1 MNPKAQTSDVYARM
15 GNMRQEWFDRA
26 RFGMFVHFGLYSG
39 AARHEWVQ
47 NYERL
52 TDEDYRQYFE
62 HFDPD
67 LFDAAALARTAKE
80 TGMGYVVLTT
90 KHHDG
95 FCLWGSKLTDYTS
108 VANTG
113 RDLVREY
120 VEALRAEG
128 LKVGL
133 YHSVIDWHHPDFTV
147 DWNHPRR
154 DDEGAAELN
163 GQGTR
168 RLGRH
173 RAARAVPGAA
183 AEHAR
188 QRPSG
193 HSGRLRYPRAVP
205 ADLADRA

>member
-1 MNPKAQTSDVYARM
+1 
-15 GNMRQEWFDRA
+15 MRQEWFDHA

-52 TDEDYRQYFE
+52 TDEDYRPYFE

-67 LFDAAALARTAKE
+67 LFDARALARTAKD

-95 FCLWGSKLTDYTS
+95 FCLWDSQRTDFTS
-108 VANTG
+108 VAATG

-120 VEALRAEG
+120 VDALRAEG

-133 YHSVIDWHHPDFTV
+133 YHSVIDWHHPHFTV

-154 DDEGAAELN
+154 CLLYTSPSPRD
-163 GQGTR
+163 
-168 RLGRH
+168 
-173 RAARAVPGAA
+173 
-183 AEHAR
+183 
-188 QRPSG
+188 QRGSRMPS
-193 HSGRLRYPRAVP
+193 SA
-205 ADLADRA
+205 